1 MAHEITSIDKQQGT
15 FQAWHGLTEII
26 ENLSLRNNW
35 LRQWDVTPR
44 KMTLIDGTETP
55 YSMLVAS
62 DNPSIQ
68 IGVPFADSYTPITN
82 AMFLDTLGESI
93 LGIDGLNLDSVG
105 SVCGRGKIFASFKIA
120 EGNRTIGGRTFETY
134 LNFGSSHDKSAP
146 FWFNTS
152 NICTVCANTF
162 GMNLTAEKSKD
173 GLAGKVRHTKNAA
186 IGLGNVAGIIEK
198 AMGAQAEFNAIFSAL
213 DSMPASEETANRAFA
228 GFIGKGEEM
237 STRSANQVDRLTA
250 LFNTGKG
257 NRGETMADVFSAVT
271 DFYSHESSGGDDRM
285 KQFVSS
291 EFGSGAEKKSEF
303 FSLLADGTNR
313 QTLIAKGVNSLKL
326 TALAN

>member
-1 MAHEITSIDKQQGT
+1 MAHEITSIDRQQGT
-15 FQAWHGLTEII
+15 FQAWHGLTQII
-26 ENLSLRNNW
+26 ENLSLKNNW

-82 AMFLDTLGESI
+82 AMFLDVLGESI

-120 EGNRTIGGRTFETY
+120 EGNRTIGNRTFETY

-213 DSMPASEETANRAFA
+213 DSMPASEEVANRAFA

-291 EFGSGAEKKSEF
+291 EFGAGAEKKSEF
-303 FSLLADGTNR
+303 FSLLADGGSR
-313 QTLIAKGVNSLKL
+313 QTLIAKGVNSLQL

>member
-1 MAHEITSIDKQQGT
+1 MSHEITAIDKQQGT
-15 FQAWHGLTEII
+15 FQAWHGLTEIVTD
-26 ENLSLRNNW
+26 LTLRNNW

-44 KMTLIDGTETP
+44 KMTLIDGTTTP

-62 DNPSIQ
+62 DNANIQ

-82 AMFLDTLGESI
+82 AMFLDVLGESI

-120 EGNRTIGGRTFETY
+120 EGNRTIGKRTFETY

-162 GMNLTAEKSKD
+162 RMNITAEKSKD
-173 GLAGKVRHTKNAA
+173 GLAGRVRHTKNAA
-186 IGLGNVAGIIEK
+186 IGLGNVPAIIEA
-198 AMGAQAEFNAIFSAL
+198 AMGAQAEFNAIFASL
-213 DSMPASEETANRAFA
+213 DSMPSNEENARQIFA

-237 STRSANQVDRLTA
+237 STRAENTVSRLTS
-250 LFNTGKG
+250 LFSTGKG
-257 NRGETMADVFSAVT
+257 NRGETLGDVFSAVT
-271 DFYSHESSGGDDRM
+271 DYYSHESSGGDDKM

-291 EFGSGAEKKSEF
+291 EFGAGADKKDEF
-303 FSLLADGTNR
+303 FSLLVDTNTR
-313 QTLIAKGVNSLKL
+313 QTLAAKGANSLKL

>member
-62 DNPSIQ
+62 DDAKIQ

-82 AMFLDTLGESI
+82 AMFLDVLGEST

-105 SVCGRGKIFASFKIA
+105 SVCGRGKIFASFKIS
-120 EGNRTIGGRTFETY
+120 EGNRTIGNRTFETY

-152 NICTVCANTF
+152 NTCTVCANTF
-162 GMNLTAEKSKD
+162 RINLTAEKSKD
-173 GLAGKVRHTKNAA
+173 GLAGKVRHTKNAT
-186 IGLGNVAGIIEK
+186 IGLGNVSAIIEK
-198 AMGAQAEFNAIFSAL
+198 AMGAQAEFNAIFASL
-213 DSMPASEETANRAFA
+213 DSMPSNEDNAKQIFA

-237 STRSANQVDRLTA
+237 ATRSANQVDRLTS
-250 LFNTGKG
+250 LFSTGKG
-257 NRGETMADVFSAVT
+257 NRGETLGDVFSAVT
-271 DFYSHESSGGDDRM
+271 DYYSHESAGDDRM

-291 EFGSGAEKKSEF
+291 EFGSGAEKKDEF
-303 FSLLADGTNR
+303 FSLLADDIAR
-313 QTLIAKGVNSLKL
+313 QTLVAKGVNSLKL